1 MNPHSKRLR
10 QTRADMLG
18 TDDEEHYW
26 DCHSAAKY
34 IDALVKA
41 GCGYNDCYNKEAF
54 MAGVHVGLDTAFNK
68 GAPEPE
74 DAYKKWKVTQTLPP
88 TGSGY
93 RGERE

>member
-26 DCHSAAKY
+26 NCHKAAKY
-34 IDALVKA
+34 IDTLVKA
-41 GCGYNDCYNKEAF
+41 GCRFNCRTNKEAF
-54 MAGVHVGLDTAFNK
+54 MAGFIFGVDHAFNK

-74 DAYKKWKVTQTLPP
+74 DAYKKW
-88 TGSGY
+88 
-93 RGERE
+93 RGIKDADTN